1 MATLYTAIQSQ
12 RRKNKTE
19 KNPTRLYGI
28 RHSVEGFALQLHS
41 VTGVC
46 FVI

>member
-1 MATLYTAIQSQ
+1 MAILYTAIPSQ
-12 RRKNKTE
+12 RRKNKKE
-19 KNPTRLYGI
+19 KKPTRLYGI

-41 VTGVC
+41 VTDVC